1 MTHLLSELD
10 PSGYHFKI
18 CVRVCR
24 MWEFRGAKD
33 DGEVKHL
40 DLVIIDKENTAMYV
54 EIPPTAIPYLKNKLE
69 EGGIYNI
76 TKFIVDRA
84 KTTFRVVDHPYMIRM
99 NERAIINRVH
109 PEPPSFPKYA
119 YSLVP
124 FELLDHLKNRS
135 DKFLDVIGQVTAV
148 SNAAIVQ
155 VGDVP
160 RVKRIVILKNLS
172 GETVE
177 LWLLGSR
184 ATEFSEQAVYEA
196 SQSAPIIA
204 VFVGV
209 LMKGFGK
216 TRFLS
221 GGSACRWYINDEGV
235 PEIQSF
241 YSCLDSDAAPVKQI
255 SLQDNPLMQTQIP
268 EKTAKELH
276 SLCPFEHRG
285 LRFKATLTITKI
297 NQDQGWYYP
306 ACKQCHSKVVFHAS
320 HAECSK
326 CSSVGFEDRYKLS
339 VQADDGTKEIQLVI
353 YDDVARQ
360 LIGKP
365 LQRLQALYNRTDV
378 PPEIMALV
386 GQKYTFILKI
396 STRKSAMDTELS
408 FEVVYVIHQFGKQ
421 ANIPLSHPFE
431 SGPSKSTT
439 KLTPLIPIKSKQQPS
454 DGDDNDN
461 PEATPAMKKQKK

>member
-84 KTTFRVVDHPYMIRM
+84 KTAFRVVDHPYMIRM
-99 NERAIINRVH
+99 KERAIINRVH

-160 RVKRIVILKNLS
+160 R
-172 GETVE
+172 
-177 LWLLGSR
+177 
-184 ATEFSEQAVYEA
+184 
-196 SQSAPIIA
+196 
-204 VFVGV
+204 
-209 LMKGFGK
+209 
-216 TRFLS
+216 
-221 GGSACRWYINDEGV
+221 C
-235 PEIQSF
+235 
-241 YSCLDSDAAPVKQI
+241 
-255 SLQDNPLMQTQIP
+255 
-268 EKTAKELH
+268 
-276 SLCPFEHRG
+276 
-285 LRFKATLTITKI
+285 
-297 NQDQGWYYP
+297 
-306 ACKQCHSKVVFHAS
+306 
-320 HAECSK
+320 
-326 CSSVGFEDRYKLS
+326 
-339 VQADDGTKEIQLVI
+339 
-353 YDDVARQ
+353 
-360 LIGKP
+360 
-365 LQRLQALYNRTDV
+365 
-378 PPEIMALV
+378 
-386 GQKYTFILKI
+386 
-396 STRKSAMDTELS
+396 
-408 FEVVYVIHQFGKQ
+408 
-421 ANIPLSHPFE
+421 
-431 SGPSKSTT
+431 
-439 KLTPLIPIKSKQQPS
+439 
-454 DGDDNDN
+454 
-461 PEATPAMKKQKK
+461 